1 MSDSEGSVA
10 SANGSEKSVTHDEIA
25 ETMPSKENHNG
36 DKPEEFEKLLQS
48 MVVAHSVSEEEEQVR
63 EEDNVNEKKI
73 IVYVLSKHEKVQ
85 IKHFLLI
92 RFLARFGG
100 RFETTKPR
108 TRNGDEV
115 ALKLKSEIP
124 DLAHRILDHQF
135 QCRARQKRGI
145 SHGDDDNGEEEAMP
159 LDDLF
164 REDMR

>member
-10 SANGSEKSVTHDEIA
+10 SANGSEKSAIHDETA

-48 MVVAHSVSEEEEQVR
+48 MVVTHSVSEEEEQVE

-73 IVYVLSKHEKVQ
+73 I
-85 IKHFLLI
+85 
-92 RFLARFGG
+92 G
-100 RFETTKPR
+100 
-108 TRNGDEV
+108 
-115 ALKLKSEIP
+115 SEIP
-124 DLAHRILDHQF
+124 DLARRIPDHQF

-145 SHGDDDNGEEEAMP
+145 PHSDDDNGGEEAMP

-164 REDMR
+164 REDM